1 MNAVYNPEV
10 AADKAHERYPKGN
23 GQFEALTLD
32 TAFPE
37 TARVF
42 AEKTVAQTREVYDRS
57 KDALEAAVDTMEKSF
72 DAAGQGAV
80 ALNRKIMDIA
90 QRNVNSGFDL
100 ANSLAGAKN
109 LAEMMELQGAY
120 WRKQFGALAAQAEE
134 VRALSTKVTAD
145 TAEPVKAHV
154 TSSMEELRK
163 WSSQLPAPRRNSSR
177 RAARVPALLCAT
189 ISAARRA
196 LVESRRSKAMPNF
209 NYSAGAELFPL
220 IRRYF
225 TKGPV
230 GYKRFTSAAEAI
242 RFAVEELRPD
252 LLRGA
257 YLEVDEERF
266 DAKGIRQLY
275 ESDTYP
281 LGRRA

>member
-80 ALNRKIMDIA
+80 ALNRKIIDIA

-100 ANSLAGAKN
+100 ANSLAGRQ
-109 LAEMMELQGAY
+109 E
-120 WRKQFGALAAQAEE
+120 
-134 VRALSTKVTAD
+134 
-145 TAEPVKAHV
+145 
-154 TSSMEELRK
+154 
-163 WSSQLPAPRRNSSR
+163 PRRDDGATGRPIGVSSS
-177 RAARVPALLCAT
+177 ARSRPKPRK
-189 ISAARRA
+189 SARC
-196 LVESRRSKAMPNF
+196 
-209 NYSAGAELFPL
+209 
-220 IRRYF
+220 
-225 TKGPV
+225 
-230 GYKRFTSAAEAI
+230 
-242 RFAVEELRPD
+242 RP
-252 LLRGA
+252 R
-257 YLEVDEERF
+257 
-266 DAKGIRQLY
+266 
-275 ESDTYP
+275 
-281 LGRRA
+281 